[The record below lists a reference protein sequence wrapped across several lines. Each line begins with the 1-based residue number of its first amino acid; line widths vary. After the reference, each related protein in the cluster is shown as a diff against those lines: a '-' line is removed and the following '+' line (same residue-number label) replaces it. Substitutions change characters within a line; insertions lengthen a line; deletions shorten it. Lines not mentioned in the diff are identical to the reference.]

1 MKTIVD
7 KMLERPRSGDL
18 VYSARDFKPG
28 VDVRWCAGCGA
39 ISVLSPSQKLMP
51 ELGVPKEKIV
61 YVSGIGCSGRF
72 PYYMDTYGFHSIHG
86 RALAIAS
93 GLKIAR
99 PEHLG
104 GDRGWRQHE
113 HRRKSFHSHLQKKC
127 RHQYHDV
134 QQ

>member
-1 MKTIVD
+1 MKTIIEEL
-7 KMLERPRSGDL
+7 LEKPHAGNL
-18 VYSARDFKPG
+18 VYTAKDFKPN

-39 ISVLSPSQKLMP
+39 LSVLSPSQRLMP
-51 ELGVPKEKIV
+51 DLGLAKEKIV

-99 PEHLG
+99 PDL
-104 GDRGWRQHE
+104 
-113 HRRKSFHSHLQKKC
+113 
-127 RHQYHDV
+127 
-134 QQ
+134 